1 MELWLISIL
10 CLLLMIILV
19 FSGLHVAY
27 SLLLSGMLGILFIG
41 GLQML
46 GAQLGSIGYNA
57 TASYG
62 YVVIPMFILMGQFA
76 AEGGLGNEAYRAARL
91 WVGKLY
97 GGLAMATI
105 AGCGIFGAA
114 SGSTA
119 SASALFAKVAFPEM
133 VKYGY
138 HRGLAAGC
146 IAASGTVA
154 SMIPPS
160 ILLVLFGIIA
170 EQPIGKL
177 LVAGI
182 GPGMLEIFS
191 YMFVVYLAV
200 RINPK
205 LAPIVTDEISWK
217 DRFGSLKD
225 LMPIAVVFM
234 FAIGGIFF
242 GVFTPSEGGA
252 MGASGALIVVL
263 LMRRLSFQG
272 FKKSLRE
279 SGIITGMMFLAI
291 IGGFLFARM
300 LVLGGIVEAVTN
312 FIITLPLSRHLIF
325 LGITLLYLILGMVMQ
340 PIVIMLITIPILLPA
355 ISSMGYDP
363 IWFGIIFVRLA
374 ELAVIT
380 PPVSVNLYVVK
391 GILGD
396 EVSLGD
402 IFKGTF
408 LFIMADISNV
418 FLLYLFPQIALW
430 LPGVMWK

>member
-10 CLLLMIILV
+10 CLLLMILLV

-182 GPGMLEIFS
+182 GPGLLEIFS

-225 LMPIAVVFM
+225 LVPIAVVFM

-263 LMRRLSFQG
+263 VMRRLSFKG
-272 FKKSLRE
+272 FKTSLRE

-325 LGITLLYLILGMVMQ
+325 LGIIILYLILGMVMQ

-380 PPVSVNLYVVK
+380 PPVAVNLYVVK

-396 EVSLGD
+396 EVSLGE

-408 LFIMADISNV
+408 LFIMADVSNV

-430 LPGVMWK
+430 LPGMMWK

>member
-1 MELWLISIL
+1 
-10 CLLLMIILV
+10 MIILV

>member
-10 CLLLMIILV
+10 CLLLMIFLV

-119 SASALFAKVAFPEM
+119 SASALFARVAFPEM

-138 HRGLAAGC
+138 HRGLATGC
-146 IAASGTVA
+146 IAASGTVP

-170 EQPIGKL
+170 ELPIGKL

-182 GPGMLEIFS
+182 VPGLLEIFS

-217 DRFGSLKD
+217 DRFRSLKD
-225 LMPIAVVFM
+225 LLPIAVVFM
-234 FAIGGIFF
+234 FAIGGIFL

-263 LMRRLSFQG
+263 VMNRLSFKG
-272 FKKSLRE
+272 FKTSLRE

-325 LGITLLYLILGMVMQ
+325 LGITILYLILGMVMQ
-340 PIVIMLITIPILLPA
+340 PIVVMLITIPILLPA

-380 PPVSVNLYVVK
+380 PPVAVNLYVVK

-408 LFIMADISNV
+408 LFIMADVSNV